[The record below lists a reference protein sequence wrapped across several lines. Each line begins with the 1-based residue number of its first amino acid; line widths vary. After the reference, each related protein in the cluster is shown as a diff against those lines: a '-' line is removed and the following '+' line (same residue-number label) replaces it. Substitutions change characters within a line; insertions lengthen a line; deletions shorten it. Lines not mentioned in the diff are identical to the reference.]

1 MTRKKRLRVWE
12 NEIIKEFENGK
23 AVNIF
28 FKIVDMVKSTVKVQ
42 LQKRREFWNKY
53 SL

>member
-12 NEIIKEFENGK
+12 NEIIKESENGK
-23 AVNIF
+23 TVKNIF
-28 FKIVDMVKSTVKVQ
+28 LKIVDMVKYNYK
-42 LQKRREFWNKY
+42 KRREFWNKY